1 MDNKLNLTN
10 LLDKVISWGLVV
22 LVFLIPLFF
31 LPVTSDFYEFNK
43 NALLLLGTGLLLLA
57 WVGKMVLQ
65 QKITFKRTA
74 FDLPL
79 LALALVFSASSL
91 LAAANKWATLWSPQ
105 ATGTIWG
112 LTALYFLMTNN
123 LNTAHGTRH
132 TLNALAA
139 SASILSLLA
148 LAAFVGLGEK
158 LFPAGSNLAWLGSK
172 TFTPAGN
179 LPALA
184 TFLAVLLVI
193 IFARVYTDRKTN
205 NRGLPLTLNLLAG
218 LMVAVGFGVTLYQV
232 VTVIKPILLPYA
244 ISWAIAIEAFKNYP
258 LLGVGPDSFLEAFS
272 RFRPVAFNSLP
283 IWSSRFGAA
292 SNWYFQLLTVTGILG
307 LIPVIWLVLGVLKNK
322 VAPYLLLPLLLIFLI
337 LGFLPAN
344 FLLLFLL
351 WILLAVLAL
360 NLPTKE
366 YAENGRLLAGIFLVV
381 VVVVVGAGFW
391 LGAKAYR
398 AEISFYQSL
407 QALAQNKGTETYNLQ
422 IKAITANPQAD
433 LYRLAY
439 SQTNLALANAL
450 ASQANLTDQNKQDIS
465 QLVQQAIQ
473 EAKAAVT
480 LNPRLITNW
489 ENLAQIYRGLINFA
503 QGADQWTVAAFQQAL
518 SLDPLNPA
526 LRLNLGGVYYGL
538 GNYDQ
543 AIRLFEQAIDLKPD
557 FPNAHYNLA
566 STLREKKDY
575 VQALAQMEVVLTLV
589 DPASGDFQKA
599 TQEADDLRAK
609 VKETQPAAAKTPETL
624 TAPSPMP
631 SPVIEP
637 PLQLPEGSSPT
648 INP

>member
-1 MDNKLNLTN
+1 MTNSANLTN

-22 LVFLIPLFF
+22 LVFLVPLFF
-31 LPVTSDFYEFNK
+31 LPVTSNFYEFNK
-43 NALLLLGTGLLLLA
+43 NILLLLGTGLLLLA

-65 QKITFKRTA
+65 QKITFKHTA
-74 FDLPL
+74 FDLPI
-79 LALALVFSASSL
+79 LALALVFSASTL

-112 LTALYFLMTNN
+112 LTALYFLITNN
-123 LNTAHGTRH
+123 LTAKTVTR
-132 TLNALAA
+132 LLAGITIPGV
-139 SASILSLLA
+139 ILTLLA
-148 LAAFVGLGEK
+148 LATFTGLGEK
-158 LFPAGSNLAWLGSK
+158 LFPAGGSLAWLGSK

-179 LPALA
+179 LVALA

-193 IFARVYTDRKTN
+193 NLTRVYADRKAN
-205 NRGLPLTLNLLAG
+205 NRGLPLALNLLAG
-218 LMVAVGFGVTLYQV
+218 LVIAVGFGVTLYQLIA
-232 VTVIKPILLPYA
+232 VIKPILLPYS

-272 RFRPVAFNSLP
+272 RFRPVVFNSLP
-283 IWSSRFGAA
+283 IWANRFGAA
-292 SNWYFQLLTVTGILG
+292 SNWYFQLLTVVGILG
-307 LIPVIWLVLGVLKNK
+307 LIPVVWLALGVLKNK
-322 VAPYLLLPLLLIFLI
+322 VAPHILLPLLLIFLI

-366 YAENGRLLAGIFLVV
+366 YAESGRILAGIFLVV
-381 VVVVVGAGFW
+381 VIVIVGAGVW
-391 LGAKAYR
+391 LGVKTYR
-398 AEISFYQSL
+398 AEIYFYQSL

-422 IKAITANPQAD
+422 IKAITDNPQAD
-433 LYRLAY
+433 LYHLAY

-450 ASQANLTDQNKQDIS
+450 ASQTNLTEQNKQDVS

-473 EAKAAVT
+473 EAKTAVT

-503 QGADQWTVAAFQQAL
+503 QGADQWTVAAYQQAL
-518 SLDPLNPA
+518 SLDPLNPS
-526 LRLNLGGVYYGL
+526 LRLGLGGVYYSL
-538 GNYDQ
+538 ANYDQ
-543 AIRLFEQAIDLKPD
+543 ATRLFEQAVDLKPD

-566 STLREKKDY
+566 SALREKKDY
-575 VQALAQMEVVLTLV
+575 AQALAQMEVVLTLV
-589 DPASGDFQKA
+589 DPSSGDFQKA
-599 TQEADDLRAK
+599 TEEANQLREK

-624 TAPSPMP
+624 VTPAPIP
-631 SPVIEP
+631 SQAIEP
-637 PLQLPEGSSPT
+637 PIQLPESSSPT